1 MTTKI
6 DDFSEGTGD
15 DVPEQHLT
23 DLLLKISPL
32 LLLTLAQKKKKKGKE
47 FVHRHDHTQKWQTRP
62 SNVSP
67 SLFFPC
73 DQIKLLRLSL
83 VNPDSV

>member
-15 DVPEQHLT
+15 DVPELLLT

-32 LLLTLAQKKKKKGKE
+32 LLLALAQKKKGKKE